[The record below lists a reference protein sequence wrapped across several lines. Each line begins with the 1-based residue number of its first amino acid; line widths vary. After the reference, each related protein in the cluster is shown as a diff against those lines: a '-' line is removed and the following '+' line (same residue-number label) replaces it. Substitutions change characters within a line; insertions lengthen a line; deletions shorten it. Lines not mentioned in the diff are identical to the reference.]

1 MSPAR
6 QVQLT
11 LVGIFLGIFLAALD
25 QTIVATALPRIVQD
39 LGGVDKYAWVAT
51 SYLLASTVGVPIFGR
66 LADLV
71 RAKVLLFWAVLIF
84 LAGSALS
91 GLSPSMNALIGFRGL
106 QGIGGGALF
115 AVAVTTIGLL
125 IPPRERGRIQGAFGA
140 VFGIASIV
148 GPWLG
153 GVLTDHLSWR
163 WVFYINMPVG
173 AVALWFIARY
183 MPASAA
189 PSRHRFDYLGAAAL
203 VLWTVPLLLALSWG
217 GTTYPWTSPTELGL
231 FGLAGL
237 GLVLFVWVETHV
249 AEPLF
254 DLSLFVNPIF
264 RYASLA
270 LFFFGAAFLSAMFFL
285 PLYLIQ
291 VKGISATSSG
301 LTLMP
306 LTLGAVFG
314 SVAGGQLASRTGR
327 YKPWMLIG
335 NLWLLLNFLAMHYLI
350 DLNTPLWL
358 VLALMVSMGLGLGP
372 SMPLYTLAV
381 QNSVEP
387 ARMGTASSA
396 TQFFRQIGSTLGTAL
411 LGAILAASLQ
421 SAIQS
426 HLPSGVEAGGGVSMR
441 DPAAIERQFAE
452 SERATF
458 EEVRRA
464 LEGDQQAIAK
474 LKASPFFPED
484 FKAMLGRPVPPA
496 LRETILKRVQ
506 DALTAR
512 MEALKAE
519 MQKAL
524 DLAIV
529 EAIRKVYLY
538 GAGFVLLGLLAT
550 LLIPDAELK
559 GKAHLAPAGE

>member
-91 GLSPSMNALIGFRGL
+91 GLSPSMDALIGFRGL

-153 GVLTDHLSWR
+153 GLLTDHLSWR

-173 AVALWFIARY
+173 LVALWFIARY
-183 MPASAA
+183 MPAAA
-189 PSRHRFDYLGAAAL
+189 PPSRHRFDYWGATAL

-231 FGLAGL
+231 FALVAL

-249 AEPLF
+249 REPLF
-254 DLSLFVNPIF
+254 DLTLFGNPIF
-264 RYASLA
+264 RWSSVA

-306 LTLGAVFG
+306 LTLGAVLG
-314 SVAGGQLASRTGR
+314 SLAGGQLASRFGR

-335 NLWLLLNFLAMHYLI
+335 NLWLLANFLAMHYVI
-350 DLNTPLWL
+350 DLGTPLWL

-426 HLPSGVEAGGGVSMR
+426 HLPPGFQGGSISMR
-441 DPAAIERQFAE
+441 DPTAIERKFAE
-452 SERATF
+452 SEKATL
-458 EEVRRA
+458 EEVARA
-464 LEGDQQAIAK
+464 LAGDPAAVAK
-474 LKASPFFPED
+474 LKKSPLFPEEM
-484 FKAMLGRPVPPA
+484 KQMLGRPVPES
-496 LRETILKRVQ
+496 LRRTVLERVK
-506 DALTAR
+506 AGLEAR
-512 MEALKAE
+512 MKALKEE

-538 GAGFVLLGLLAT
+538 GAGFVLLGFLAT
-550 LLIPDAELK
+550 LFIPDAELK
-559 GKAHLAPAGE
+559 GKAHLAPAGD

>member
-153 GVLTDHLSWR
+153 GLLTDHLSWR

-183 MPASAA
+183 MPAAAA
-189 PSRHRFDYLGAAAL
+189 PSRHRFDYWGAATL
-203 VLWTVPLLLALSWG
+203 ILWTVPLLLALSWG

-231 FGLAGL
+231 FALAALGL
-237 GLVLFVWVETHV
+237 GLFVWVETHV
-249 AEPLF
+249 PEPLF
-254 DLSLFVNPIF
+254 DLTLFQNPIF

-350 DLNTPLWL
+350 DLDTPLWL

-421 SAIQS
+421 GAIQS
-426 HLPSGVEAGGGVSMR
+426 HLPAGFKGGSISMR
-441 DPAAIERQFAE
+441 DPTAIEKRFAE
-452 SERATF
+452 SERATL
-458 EEVRRA
+458 EELRRA
-464 LEGDQQAIAK
+464 LNGDREAVAK
-474 LKASPFFPED
+474 LKANPLLPED

-506 DALTAR
+506 DALKAR

-538 GAGFVLLGLLAT
+538 GAGFVLLGFLAT

-559 GKAHLAPAGE
+559 GQAHLAPAGD